1 MRCTRP
7 VREGRASLPGP
18 GRLRSAPLRW
28 RARARRLHRCSRRQG
43 RLRVDCFRW
52 ESSLPR
58 CLESR
63 VADDLRWAMA
73 ATAWRSLTA
82 FGMTF
87 LGNGAWDRGHGSVV
101 RRNGSA
107 AAEFRLAAFE
117 ERARAFA
124 HVVGGEHQAELRGPV
139 LHCFVQRA
147 IGPAVY

>member
-63 VADDLRWAMA
+63 VADDLRRAMA
-73 ATAWRSLTA
+73 ATAWRYLNA
-82 FGMTF
+82 FGMKL
-87 LGNGAWDRGHGSVV
+87 LGNGAWDCGHGKVE
-101 RRNGSA
+101 RGNGSA
-107 AAEFRLAAFE
+107 DAEYRLAACE
-117 ERARAFA
+117 ERTRVFA
-124 HVVGGEHQAELRGPV
+124 HDAGGENKD
-139 LHCFVQRA
+139 
-147 IGPAVY
+147 